1 MISGGFFEPLE
12 GWRGWVAGP
21 LRSLKDSSA
30 LRLCRFGSEQR
41 SSAEFGRGVGED
53 RLASCSVGATMA
65 EARAMA
71 VSVHQQRDIGAPP
84 PPTKSTGPS
93 NRSAPNQ
100 ISAGVGGAKDSG
112 HSARDTLAPP
122 TPHSFL
128 RTLYPSMTRAFLS
141 NPIFI
146 FPPWMSLEV

>member
-53 RLASCSVGATMA
+53 RLASCSVGATRA

-71 VSVHQQRDIGAPP
+71 VSVQQQRDIGAPP
-84 PPTKSTGPS
+84 PPTKSTGPRPVTVS
-93 NRSAPNQ
+93 QRILKG
-100 ISAGVGGAKDSG
+100 IS
-112 HSARDTLAPP
+112 R
-122 TPHSFL
+122 
-128 RTLYPSMTRAFLS
+128 
-141 NPIFI
+141 
-146 FPPWMSLEV
+146 